1 MSDRWLW
8 GATSFSAMTTG
19 AVSPMA
25 LLLGGVLDALTG
37 PSVLLD
43 VLGQIGATN
52 RAAAG
57 LLRDGAVQRI
67 DDALTLMLPISRDD
81 AATALAGVA
90 AVLRS
95 TQQVFALEFVSQAD
109 PAERW
114 SLRVTGLPAESGYGA
129 VVHGQKLMRDMAQ
142 SSAARGH
149 DVSFRAIFAESLDAM
164 VIADASGRVLAS
176 NPAARRLLHR
186 SEVDMQAMDF
196 SQLFTASVIPVNA
209 TEAWQHLLRDGH
221 WRGQGRVVVVDGARV
236 LDVVASAHITPGRHL
251 VTIRDVT
258 QGQQMEAQLRQ
269 AQKMEAIGLLTG
281 GMAHDF
287 NNLLTVVLANADL
300 VLEALPEDMHEL
312 RDEVGQMIQAAT
324 RGSDMVRKL
333 LAFSRREALERR
345 PVVLEALLAE
355 TQALLMRLLPSN
367 ITVRA
372 EAQPEL
378 PGILADPGAVQ
389 HMLLNLA
396 TNARDAM
403 PSGGTLTMSGA
414 YEPNAELPD
423 GRVAPMV
430 TVTVEDTGRGMSEDV
445 LVHLFEPFFTT
456 KAPGDGTGLGM
467 AMIYGLVQQHEG
479 TIRVESA
486 PNIGTRVIIALPLAE
501 LTVPN
506 ATPRSSLLVREGASE
521 TILLVEDEEMVRRAG
536 RRILEK
542 HGYRVLQA
550 ADGQEAM
557 ELLRARGDEIAL
569 IVSDVVMPRMGGREL
584 YASLREEGFMMPFL
598 FTSGYTDRMSSDTVA
613 LDPNVPV
620 LPKPWTWTELTAS
633 VRAALDEGYTPEE

>member
-1 MSDRWLW
+1 M
-8 GATSFSAMTTG
+8 TSG
-19 AVSPMA
+19 AVSPLA
-25 LLLGGVLDALTG
+25 SLLSGMLDALAG

-43 VLGQIGATN
+43 AQGQIAATN
-52 RAAAG
+52 RVAATA
-57 LLRDGAVQRI
+57 LRMHKTSRVADTAAVLWPLSP
-67 DDALTLMLPISRDD
+67 DDAQ
-81 AATALAGVA
+81 TALAGVA
-90 AVLRS
+90 AVLRAS
-95 TQQVFALEFVSQAD
+95 QQSFTFEFASHIDAAQ
-109 PAERW
+109 RW
-114 SLRVTGLPAESGYGA
+114 SLRATSVAHESGYGA
-129 VVHGQKLMRDMAQ
+129 VLQGHTLLRETAE
-142 SSAARGH
+142 STTARGH

-164 VIADASGRVLAS
+164 VIADATGRVLAS
-176 NPAARRLLHR
+176 NPAARRLLQR
-186 SEVDMQAMDF
+186 ADSEMVSMNFAH
-196 SQLFTASVIPVNA
+196 LFAADVMSVNA
-209 TEAWQHLLRDGH
+209 TEAWQTLLRDGH
-221 WRGQGRVVVVDGARV
+221 WRGQGCVVVDTGTRV

-258 QGQQMEAQLRQ
+258 EAQQMEAQLRQ

-333 LAFSRREALERR
+333 LAFSRRETLERR

-355 TQALLMRLLPSN
+355 TQALLVRLLPAN

-372 EAQPEL
+372 EAEPEL
-378 PGILADPGAVQ
+378 PGVLADAGAVQ

-403 PSGGTLTMSGA
+403 PAGGTLTMRGA
-414 YEPNAELPD
+414 YVPNAELND
-423 GRVAPMV
+423 GRIAPMV
-430 TVTVEDTGRGMSEDV
+430 TVTVEDNGCGMSEDE
-445 LVHLFEPFFTT
+445 LAHLFVPFFTT

-479 TIRVESA
+479 TIRVESTL
-486 PNIGTRVIIALPLAE
+486 NVGTRVIIALPLAE
-501 LTVPN
+501 FTIPN

-521 TILLVEDEEMVRRAG
+521 MILLVEDEEMVRRAG

-557 ELLRARGDEIAL
+557 DLLRERGTEIAL

-584 YASLREEGFMMPFL
+584 YSSLREEGFVMPFL

-633 VRAALDEGYTPEE
+633 VRAALDEGYTPE